1 MSLLERI
8 LTPPDTGRS
17 DDDTDEDVHGH
28 GEDTDDRRAGTER
41 ARPILNPPPGMEPV
55 RGMRVR
61 RIRLASFAKL
71 ALVFWLF
78 GYIAVMASLVVLWN
92 VAQQIGLIEDIEEL
106 IVSSLGLESLS
117 VVGSELFNVVAL
129 GGALVAG
136 LGLVV
141 SVLLA
146 IIYNAACALFGGLA
160 LETAPLRRR
169 RLPIR

>member
-8 LTPPDTGRS
+8 LAPPDTGRT
-17 DDDTDEDVHGH
+17 DDDVAEDAR
-28 GEDTDDRRAGTER
+28 GEDPDDRGAGTER

-55 RGMRVR
+55 RGMRIR
-61 RIRLASFAKL
+61 RVRLASFAKL

-78 GYIAVMASLVVLWN
+78 GYVAVMASLVVLWN
-92 VAQQIGLIEDIEEL
+92 VAQRIGLIEDVEDL

-117 VVGSELFNVVAL
+117 VIGSELFDVVAL

-160 LETAPLRRR
+160 VETAPLRRR